1 MMLDNT
7 LSLDN
12 LNLFATQVVEG
23 FITGMHKSPYHG
35 FSVEFAEHR
44 LYNTGESTRNID
56 WKLFGRTDKLFV
68 KRYDEETNLRCQLI
82 LDISSSM
89 YYPNFNNP
97 TFNNPNKIL
106 FSITAVAALMNLLK
120 RQRDAVGLSFC
131 SDDIHVHTP
140 SKTTTRHHQLLYHE
154 LDKVLKMDALRNS
167 RKTNLS
173 ESLHHIAER
182 IHKRSLVVLFTD
194 MIQENNTL
202 DDFFSALKH
211 LKYKKHEV
219 VLFHLTEKITEQD
232 FSFKNRPYKFID
244 VETKEEVKLNPIQYQ
259 QKYQQLSKKYLDNI
273 RLKCLQY
280 KIDIIE
286 VDINESLEKIL
297 INYLLKR
304 RKMV

>member
-1 MMLDNT
+1 MLDNT

-23 FITGMHKSPYHG
+23 FITGLHKSPYHG

-89 YYPNFNNP
+89 YYPNFTNP
-97 TFNNPNKIL
+97 TFTNPNKIL

-120 RQRDAVGLSFC
+120 RQRDAVGLSFL

-140 SKTTTRHHQLLYHE
+140 SKTTARHHQLLYHE
-154 LDKVLKMDALRNS
+154 LDKVLKMDALKDS

-173 ESLHHIAER
+173 DSLHHIAER
-182 IHKRSLVVLFTD
+182 IHKRSLVILFTD
-194 MIQENNTL
+194 MIQGNNNL
-202 DDFFSALKH
+202 DDIFSALKH

-219 VLFHLTEKITEQD
+219 VLFYLVEKSTEQD

-259 QKYQQLSKKYLDNI
+259 QKYQQISKKYLDNI

>member
-120 RQRDAVGLSFC
+120 RQRDAVGLSF
-131 SDDIHVHTP
+131 
-140 SKTTTRHHQLLYHE
+140 
-154 LDKVLKMDALRNS
+154 
-167 RKTNLS
+167 
-173 ESLHHIAER
+173 
-182 IHKRSLVVLFTD
+182 
-194 MIQENNTL
+194 
-202 DDFFSALKH
+202 FF
-211 LKYKKHEV
+211 
-219 VLFHLTEKITEQD
+219 
-232 FSFKNRPYKFID
+232 R
-244 VETKEEVKLNPIQYQ
+244 
-259 QKYQQLSKKYLDNI
+259 
-273 RLKCLQY
+273 
-280 KIDIIE
+280 
-286 VDINESLEKIL
+286 
-297 INYLLKR
+297 
-304 RKMV
+304 

>member
-131 SDDIHVHTP
+131 LDDIHVHTP